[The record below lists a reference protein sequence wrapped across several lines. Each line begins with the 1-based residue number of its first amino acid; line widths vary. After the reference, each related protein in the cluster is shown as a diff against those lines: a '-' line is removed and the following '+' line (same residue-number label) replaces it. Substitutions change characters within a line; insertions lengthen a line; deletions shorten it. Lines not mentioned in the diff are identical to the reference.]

1 MQSPTRNSATSSIP
15 SQRQRCGA
23 CTAFCPAPDVATSL
37 WGICAHTNG
46 NDKVAGSVKRD
57 QTLCVFAPSKF
68 KAKEFR
74 V

>member
-1 MQSPTRNSATSSIP
+1 MQSPTRNTASLAN
-15 SQRQRCGA
+15 RQRCGA